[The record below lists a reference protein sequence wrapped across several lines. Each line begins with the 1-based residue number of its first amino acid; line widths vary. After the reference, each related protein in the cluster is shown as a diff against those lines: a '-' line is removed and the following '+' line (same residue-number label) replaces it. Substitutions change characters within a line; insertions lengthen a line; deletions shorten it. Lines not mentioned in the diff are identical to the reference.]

1 MENLEKR
8 AQAFLKLSRFT
19 GVEVTS
25 QFLRQTEQHFPQA
38 EVPCLH
44 NLIEGIYKPA
54 GDSYALCIWSRS
66 AAGQDREIY
75 HDVFSPQSDGSWTMQ
90 YAAKKGNLDAAVNR
104 SLFACMRDKVPL
116 IVIVTTRSQKS
127 PGGSRYKILGPAI
140 IEGFDS
146 TSRRFFI
153 RGCSTLVTFQIVQPE
168 NEEDAVGLSIRNQ
181 LIMPFQVREVRT
193 EYVVKREV
201 RERAFRKILLEEYRC
216 LCAVC
221 QSKFILKQKNDEP
234 LIEAEAAHIISVQAK
249 GPDDPRNGL
258 SLCRRHHWSFD
269 NGLFTVTDSNE
280 IKVSP
285 SVFQAKRRRFDL
297 EEYEGESL
305 VPPAHE
311 ICRPHEEALHWHQKN
326 KYRSI

>member
-1 MENLEKR
+1 MNPEER
-8 AQAFLKLSRFT
+8 AKLFLKLSRFT

-25 QFLRQTEQHFPQA
+25 QFLRQTKEHFPQA
-38 EVPCLH
+38 EIHCLH

-54 GDSYALCIWSRS
+54 GESYALCIWSRS
-66 AAGQDREIY
+66 AAGQVREIY

-90 YAAKKGNLDAAVNR
+90 YAAKKGNLDGAVNR

-116 IVIVTTRSQKS
+116 LVIVTTRSQQS

-146 TSRRFFI
+146 ATRRFFV
-153 RGCSTLVTFQIVQPE
+153 RGCSSLVASQIAQSE
-168 NEEDAVGLSIRNQ
+168 NEEDAIRLSIRNQ
-181 LIMPFQVREVRT
+181 LIMPFQVKETRA
-193 EYVVKREV
+193 EYFAKRNV
-201 RERAFRKILLEEYRC
+201 RERAFRKVLLEEYRC
-216 LCAVC
+216 LCTVC
-221 QSKFILKQKNDEP
+221 QSKFILKQKDDEP
-234 LIEAEAAHIISVQAK
+234 LIEAEAAHIISVKAK

-258 SLCRRHHWSFD
+258 SLCRRHHWAFD

-285 SVFQAKRRRFDL
+285 TVLQAERRRFDL

-311 ICRPHEEALHWHQKN
+311 ICRPHEDALHWHQK
-326 KYRSI
+326 KKFRFI

>member
-1 MENLEKR
+1 MNHEER
-8 AQAFLKLSRFT
+8 AKLFLKLSSYT

-25 QFLRQTEQHFPQA
+25 QFLRQTEEHFPQA
-38 EVPCLH
+38 EIPCLH

-75 HDVFSPQSDGSWTMQ
+75 HDIFSPQSDGSWTMQ
-90 YAAKKGNLDAAVNR
+90 YAAKRGNLDGAVNR
-104 SLFACMRDKVPL
+104 SLFSCMRDKVPL
-116 IVIVTTRSQKS
+116 LVIVTTRSQKS
-127 PGGSRYKILGPAI
+127 PGGSLYKILGPAI

-146 TSRRFFI
+146 ATRRFFV
-153 RGCSTLVTFQIVQPE
+153 RGCSSLVASQIAKPE
-168 NEEDAVGLSIRNQ
+168 NEEEIIGLSMRNQ
-181 LIMPFQVREVRT
+181 LIMPFQVKETRT
-193 EYVVKREV
+193 EYVAKREV

-221 QSKFILKQKNDEP
+221 QSKFILKQKRDEP
-234 LIEAEAAHIISVQAK
+234 LVEAEAAHIIPVKAK

-258 SLCRRHHWSFD
+258 SLCRRHHWAFD
-269 NGLFTVTDSNE
+269 NGLFTVTDSHE

-285 SVFQAKRRRFDL
+285 SVHQAEYHRFDL

-305 VPPAHE
+305 VHPIHK
-311 ICRPHEEALHWHQKN
+311 ICRPHEEALHWHQK
-326 KYRSI
+326 KFRFR